1 MKCEE
6 GDAEAQND
14 QVSDDWFC
22 GEKSPVTDQANKLS
36 FATKVTICIDWSR
49 HSLPPWQKKKGAIQL
64 QVT

>member
-36 FATKVTICIDWSR
+36 FATKVIICIKIGHD
-49 HSLPPWQKKKGAIQL
+49 III
-64 QVT
+64 